1 MIQSHVKYA
10 HSRQILFSNVF
21 SHLSCFIDHTGVL
34 FGVFLGP
41 IFVVLLFNTVVF
53 VLVVR
58 VLIKHSRRINVGSKD
73 AKKYKNTFKT
83 LIRIFS
89 IMLMFG
95 LSWLFGAFTI
105 NYASILFSWLF
116 VIFNSLQ
123 GFLLFL
129 FFCVIGKDAREEW
142 KSVFT
147 CGRSKKKR
155 LRENM
160 RSKTGQEKSTANTY
174 VRSRKLQA
182 ELSTTTY
189 GGFRNMA
196 FTGSGTGQMANTNH
210 TSRNSGNVQN
220 PVFSSANITSSPT
233 IELSA
238 DNTFSCIIAEELV
251 MANKLVK
258 ADEMCLQVN
267 PVSVE
272 NQPVP
277 EPQALPDL
285 QVPPYILTGVQGPT
299 HPMTEREDSFSDFSM
314 ELIKLAQTS
323 AVELREDESTEL

>member
-1 MIQSHVKYA
+1 M
-10 HSRQILFSNVF
+10 L
-21 SHLSCFIDHTGVL
+21 SHLSCFIDHTGML

-41 IFVVLLFNTVVF
+41 IFAVLLVNMVLF

-58 VLIKHSRRINVGSKD
+58 VLIKHSRRKIVKSKD
-73 AKKYKNTFKT
+73 AKKYKGTLKT
-83 LIRIFS
+83 LISIVS
-89 IMLMFG
+89 IMAMFG

-105 NYASILFSWLF
+105 SSASIVFSWLF

-123 GFLLFL
+123 GFVLFL

-147 CGRSKKKR
+147 CGRSRKKKR

-174 VRSRKLQA
+174 VTSRKLQA

-196 FTGSGTGQMANTNH
+196 FTGSGTGQMANTNP
-210 TSRNSGNVQN
+210 TSHNSDNVQN
-220 PVFSSANITSSPT
+220 QVFSSASIASSPT

-272 NQPVP
+272 NQPEP

-285 QVPPYILTGVQGPT
+285 QVPPYILTGVQGLT